1 MLDVLKGYL
10 SLGKKNIGIF
20 VCYVD
25 VRDELCLLNFL
36 KVNVF

>member
-10 SLGKKNIGIF
+10 PLGKMNIGIF

-25 VRDELCLLNFL
+25 VRDELCLLNLF